1 MSTRERRN
9 LAIPIG
15 VLLVLTSLVMSGAVL
30 ETTVLPEG
38 TFVGTTRRA
47 AALMACRVLL
57 LLAAICLIAKRPRV
71 TSVHIA
77 ALAEASV
84 VAGVLSVALL
94 QFAYTPPRIPSGWRS
109 FAPVAE
115 RNELGYRGRKISY
128 SSDDF
133 VVLLLGDSQVE
144 AMALPF
150 DAMPERLLESAL
162 QGRGRHVRVFSVGT
176 GGYGQDQELLA
187 LDEYFRT
194 NRADLV
200 VLWQTQSNDIWNN
213 LFKTHMLNRNPKP
226 TFWLDHEGLLQGPSE
241 QLGESIGDSPFVLT
255 ALWRRVFGLSR
266 RDRDWEQTLPEPYSP
281 LTSYGGSVNNT
292 WQERWN
298 ANVGFMRDENLATE
312 KSHMA
317 VMLTPRSKRM
327 QYGLDLTRALTLR
340 ISETVTAQ
348 HGRFVVLQTE
358 TNDTAPARDEVYSL
372 NGRYY
377 KVSRDQFYA
386 NWEYIN
392 RGLAV
397 EVIRV
402 TVKDWRVSA
411 EDGHLNAEATNQAM
425 SLVADRLQACAYQKC
440 RTCCLD

>member
-1 MSTRERRN
+1 MSWV
-9 LAIPIG
+9 I
-15 VLLVLTSLVMSGAVL
+15 
-30 ETTVLPEG
+30 
-38 TFVGTTRRA
+38 
-47 AALMACRVLL
+47 
-57 LLAAICLIAKRPRV
+57 
-71 TSVHIA
+71 
-77 ALAEASV
+77 EA
-84 VAGVLSVALL
+84 
-94 QFAYTPPRIPSGWRS
+94 
-109 FAPVAE
+109 
-115 RNELGYRGRKISY
+115 RKIGY

-187 LDEYFRT
+187 LEEYFRT

-213 LFKTHMLNRNPKP
+213 LFKTHMLNRTRSLRSGSTLKAFFRPKR
-226 TFWLDHEGLLQGPSE
+226 TTGGVDRRFAIRADR
-241 QLGESIGDSPFVLT
+241 
-255 ALWRRVFGLSR
+255 ALEASVRSYATRSR
-266 RDRDWEQTLPEPYSP
+266 WEQTLPEPYSP

-327 QYGLDLTRALTLR
+327 QYRLDLTRALTLR

-358 TNDTAPARDEVYSL
+358 TNGHSTSSRGGLQPQRQ
-372 NGRYY
+372 
-377 KVSRDQFYA
+377 VSQGIPRPVLR
-386 NWEYIN
+386 EL
-392 RGLAV
+392 G
-397 EVIRV
+397 V
-402 TVKDWRVSA
+402 TSIAASQSKSFA
-411 EDGHLNAEATNQAM
+411 LP
-425 SLVADRLQACAYQKC
+425 
-440 RTCCLD
+440 